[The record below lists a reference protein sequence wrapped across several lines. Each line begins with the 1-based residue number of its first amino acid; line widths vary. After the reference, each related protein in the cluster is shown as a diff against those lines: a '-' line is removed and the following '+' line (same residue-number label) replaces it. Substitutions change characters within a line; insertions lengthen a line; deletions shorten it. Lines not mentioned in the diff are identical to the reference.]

1 MTQLE
6 FIVNKVN
13 ETLKI
18 LTNKAHTQ
26 TSAENLEFIVN
37 KVNETLKILTNKAHT
52 QTSAEN
58 SMRNQNV
65 KCYKMQKYLNN
76 N

>member
-1 MTQLE
+1 MTQ
-6 FIVNKVN
+6 
-13 ETLKI
+13 
-18 LTNKAHTQ
+18 
-26 TSAENLEFIVN
+26 LEFIVN

>member
-6 FIVNKVN
+6 FILNKVN
-13 ETLKI
+13 ET
-18 LTNKAHTQ
+18 
-26 TSAENLEFIVN
+26 
-37 KVNETLKILTNKAHT
+37 KILTNKAHT

-65 KCYKMQKYLNN
+65 KCYKCRSILTTIKTNSIGLQLQFAVQ
-76 N
+76 